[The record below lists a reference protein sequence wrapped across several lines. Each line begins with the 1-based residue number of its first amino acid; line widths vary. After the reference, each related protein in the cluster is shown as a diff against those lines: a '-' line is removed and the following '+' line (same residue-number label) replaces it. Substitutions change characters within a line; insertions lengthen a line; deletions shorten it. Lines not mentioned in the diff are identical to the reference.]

1 MCLHRDVK
9 VCIITTPKLDT
20 GLNFRPEVQAI
31 FEKYVSGNTRRLVRD
46 DAINML
52 MSEFIIER
60 KWAEQFFTH
69 FDADS
74 NDVFSL
80 WEFQHFYHV
89 VGNRYVLVSLHI
101 LCV

>member
-1 MCLHRDVK
+1 MQIHVPLMHMSFRPVHGC
-9 VCIITTPKLDT
+9 
-20 GLNFRPEVQAI
+20 FRPEVQAI
-31 FEKYVSGNTRRLVRD
+31 FEKYVPGNTRRLVKD
-46 DAINML
+46 DAISML

-74 NDVFSL
+74 NDVLSL

-89 VGNRYVLVSLHI
+89 VGNR
-101 LCV
+101 CVP